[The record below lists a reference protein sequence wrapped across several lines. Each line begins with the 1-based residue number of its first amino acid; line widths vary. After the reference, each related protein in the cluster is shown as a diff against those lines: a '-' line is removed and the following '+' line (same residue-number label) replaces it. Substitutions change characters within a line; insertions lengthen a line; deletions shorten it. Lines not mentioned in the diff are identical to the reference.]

1 MNDHKLL
8 LAQILFYG
16 SYLVW
21 PYLAWTIWRWRK
33 TRRHARFTLRLLL
46 GLGFMWT
53 RFVEPQQL
61 ESRST
66 AIALGT
72 GTRVALLSDTH
83 LGVYKDAAFVARI
96 ADRINANAPDCVLIA
111 GDFLYAPDV
120 PLDDLFAGFKAIHA
134 PVYAVLGNHD
144 SHELAWPRGGETN
157 TETLIAALARAGVR
171 VIENQIVDCGKLKV
185 AGIGDRWS
193 GREDFRLA
201 AAYRGSV
208 PLLLLTHNPDS
219 AFDAPRGVAPLLLAG
234 HTHGGQIRLPWVY
247 PYVIPVQGPFD
258 RGLHRPLDWHPD
270 PAGRPAVFVTSGVG
284 EIGLPMRLF
293 NPPAI
298 DFLQL

>member
-1 MNDHKLL
+1 MNDYKLL
-8 LAQILFYG
+8 LAQMLFYG
-16 SYLVW
+16 SHLVW
-21 PYLAWTIWRWRK
+21 VYLAWSVWRWRK
-33 TRRHARFTLRLLL
+33 QGGHARFAVRAVL
-46 GLGFMWT
+46 GLAFIWM

-61 ESRST
+61 IERDA
-66 AIALGT
+66 AIALNT

-83 LGVYKDAAFVARI
+83 LGVYKDAAFITRLANH
-96 ADRINANAPDCVLIA
+96 INGRMPDCVLIA
-111 GDFLYAPDV
+111 GDFLYAPDL
-120 PLDDLFAGFKAIHA
+120 PLDELFAGFKAIHA

-144 SHELAWPRGGETN
+144 SHELGWPRGGEVQS
-157 TETLIAALARAGVR
+157 EVLIAALARAGVR

-201 AAYRGSV
+201 AAYKGSA

-219 AFDAPRGVAPLLLAG
+219 ALDAPRGISPLMLAG
-234 HTHGGQIRLPWVY
+234 HTHGGQIRLPLVY
-247 PYVIPVQGPFD
+247 PHVLPVRGPFD
-258 RGLHRPLDWHPD
+258 RGLHPVVAWSPD

-298 DFLQL
+298 DFLQF

>member
-1 MNDHKLL
+1 
-8 LAQILFYG
+8 
-16 SYLVW
+16 V
-21 PYLAWTIWRWRK
+21 
-33 TRRHARFTLRLLL
+33 L
-46 GLGFMWT
+46 GLAFIWM

-61 ESRST
+61 IERDA
-66 AIALGT
+66 AIALNT

-83 LGVYKDAAFVARI
+83 LGVYKDAAFITRLANH
-96 ADRINANAPDCVLIA
+96 INGRMPDCVLIA
-111 GDFLYAPDV
+111 GDFLYAPDL
-120 PLDDLFAGFKAIHA
+120 PLDELFAGFKAIHA

-144 SHELAWPRGGETN
+144 SHELGWPRGGEVQS
-157 TETLIAALARAGVR
+157 EVLIAALARAGVR

-201 AAYRGSV
+201 AAYKGSA

-219 AFDAPRGVAPLLLAG
+219 ALDTPRGISPLMLAG
-234 HTHGGQIRLPWVY
+234 HTHGGQIRLPLVY
-247 PYVIPVQGPFD
+247 PHVLPVRGPFD
-258 RGLHRPLDWHPD
+258 RGLHPVVAWSPD

-298 DFLQL
+298 DFLQF